1 MFVPHSGKH
10 GSGRSSYVG
19 FNPVFEPQ
27 PLSLEDQ
34 SLLENVRIYCADDG
48 ERGQQAWLV
57 IQSTSN
63 LIESLNRIRRN
74 LPQNDY
80 AQPLLSSVYCQ
91 MGYEYQENRSIV
103 VYSLAPESPYN
114 GLTSLWST
122 RLIERLIRNDDTE
135 LLSNLFRATGWAD
148 MDTRVDLGGFFV
160 RELQREP
167 EAFLFRLKD
176 QPGSVRGDVYR
187 VIYPAFENSVDSGAR
202 LRLHVMNQTAGT
214 PSALVAL
221 EMFDALKRARSS
233 ADDMG
238 ASISKN

>member
-1 MFVPHSGKH
+1 
-10 GSGRSSYVG
+10 
-19 FNPVFEPQ
+19 
-27 PLSLEDQ
+27 
-34 SLLENVRIYCADDG
+34 
-48 ERGQQAWLV
+48 
-57 IQSTSN
+57 
-63 LIESLNRIRRN
+63 
-74 LPQNDY
+74 
-80 AQPLLSSVYCQ
+80 
-91 MGYEYQENRSIV
+91 
-103 VYSLAPESPYN
+103 
-114 GLTSLWST
+114 
-122 RLIERLIRNDDTE
+122 
-135 LLSNLFRATGWAD
+135 

-176 QPGSVRGDVYR
+176 QPVSVRGDVYR
-187 VIYPAFENSVDSGAR
+187 VIYPAFENSVDRGAR